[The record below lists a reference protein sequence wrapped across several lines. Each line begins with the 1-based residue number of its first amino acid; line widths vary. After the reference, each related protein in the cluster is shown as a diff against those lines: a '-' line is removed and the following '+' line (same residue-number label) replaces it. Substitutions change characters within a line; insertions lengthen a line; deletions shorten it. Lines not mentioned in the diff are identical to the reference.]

1 MAISSSPRMTTAATS
16 PKMTSGRPTIGS
28 EMDRS
33 GASLA
38 KTRCFVLLLL
48 PSVLQSVH
56 SATAAHGEC
65 AALRCA
71 APRALERSCPTQR
84 SLLIRTPIP
93 RLPPTYASKASM
105 ATKRQGSSQEHAQP
119 RATAR
124 AATTGSTA
132 GRTPAP
138 SWRPTPDVTAPAAT
152 ATKTL
157 ATVLRRA
164 RAPMDSHTTATPG
177 KPARRAGTPA
187 PSSRTRQAATAQA
200 ATAFTPPPPRRQ

>member
-1 MAISSSPRMTTAATS
+1 MT
-16 PKMTSGRPTIGS
+16 
-28 EMDRS
+28 
-33 GASLA
+33 
-38 KTRCFVLLLL
+38 
-48 PSVLQSVH
+48 
-56 SATAAHGEC
+56 
-65 AALRCA
+65 
-71 APRALERSCPTQR
+71 
-84 SLLIRTPIP
+84 
-93 RLPPTYASKASM
+93 
-105 ATKRQGSSQEHAQP
+105 TKRQGSSQEHARP

-132 GRTPAP
+132 GRIPAP

-177 KPARRAGTPA
+177 KPARTAGTPA

-200 ATAFTPPPPRRQ
+200 AACAEPRLEEIAMRTSYHHTLADCSPHLLPRSSYRSCRSTRQASRCRRCAALARSGTRAQTSAKSSVMRLADSTSCRFFTCRRPSEDCGRRLSKVFLSLWS